1 MQLRVLMRV
10 RRPAS
15 ADFCGVG
22 RESASSGRMRFPTT
36 GHLTGCR
43 TSKPALRTIS
53 P

>member
-22 RESASSGRMRFPTT
+22 RESAMTR
-36 GHLTGCR
+36 HLDF
-43 TSKPALRTIS
+43 
-53 P
+53 